1 MIDWYC
7 CRSRKLSIDEIEAIF
22 EETDEIKKMIE
33 KDELEIEAE
42 ETDLDVLLDS
52 CGILA
57 TRPTQVLNTLVQ
69 TRKTKSLDM
78 LHLLSL
84 EGQQEINGISSK
96 SKSPKMPLRTMKD
109 NVVAASMTRSL
120 DFDDLKPNRRVVSEG
135 FSNKQV
141 KVGLPAFQEVLHQE
155 SMETSSISSDSDLET
170 AVKPCETGDNLDKV
184 KFTIV
189 VVDETSQL
197 NNMVEAAEEV
207 PIERSQTDQQDTTED
222 TSQNTEE
229 KEAVN
234 DANAAAATLTTTD
247 TTAEEKG
254 EEDDEFDIILG
265 DDNSNKQKRSMA
277 LFHPSMKM
285 SLR

>member
-1 MIDWYC
+1 
-7 CRSRKLSIDEIEAIF
+7 
-22 EETDEIKKMIE
+22 MIE

-42 ETDLDVLLDS
+42 ENDLDVLLDS

-78 LHLLSL
+78 VHLLSL

-120 DFDDLKPNRRVVSEG
+120 DFDDLKPNRRVVSDG
-135 FSNKQV
+135 FSGKQV

-155 SMETSSISSDSDLET
+155 SVESSSISSDSDVET
-170 AVKPCETGDNLDKV
+170 AVKPCETGDNLNKV

-189 VVDETSQL
+189 VGDQTSQL
-197 NNMVEAAEEV
+197 NDTVETAEEV
-207 PIERSQTDQQDTTED
+207 PNEQSQTDQEETTKD

-234 DANAAAATLTTTD
+234 DGNADNAGAATLTTTHMI
-247 TTAEEKG
+247 AEEKG
-254 EEDDEFDIILG
+254 EEDDKFEIIPG
-265 DDNSNKQKRSMA
+265 DDDPNKQKRSMA
-277 LFHPSMKM
+277 LFQPCMKM